1 MPLVGTMVD
10 SYTELKEVPEL
21 QGSLNAMIS
30 DIRRGKRP
38 PSLSESWAGTAD
50 NVERAQA
57 FLLQIPSPIPEQEQI
72 QIQIQVQQ
80 SCVSQHL
87 LLISFLFHI
96 ALISVFETLFF
107 FFYVSTLENAGILK
121 TVESFTKTLLQDCQD
136 LGPEGRQLVEWVVAP
151 YVNATEERGAV
162 AAQRRASVNHE
173 LVLLS
178 WYYVIGLVFAFLV
191 AAGTGYYRRL
201 PIPWRRLLLENCGLV
216 LMLGVFEGL
225 FFTTIVY
232 PYLPVTSQEIAA
244 STVSQLRITCFGEG
258 TS

>member
-1 MPLVGTMVD
+1 MVD
-10 SYTELKEVPEL
+10 SYTELKEVAEL
-21 QGSLNAMIS
+21 QGSVNAMIS

-38 PSLSESWAGTAD
+38 PSLSESWAGTAG

-57 FLLQIPSPIPEQEQI
+57 FLLQIQTPLPEQE
-72 QIQIQVQQ
+72 QIQVQQ
-80 SCVSQHL
+80 SCVSPHL

-121 TVESFTKTLLQDCQD
+121 TVGSFTKTLLQDCQD
-136 LGPEGRQLVEWVVAP
+136 LGPEERRLVEWTLAP

-162 AAQRRASVNHE
+162 AEQRRASFNHE
-173 LVLLS
+173 LMLLS
-178 WYYVIGLVFAFLV
+178 WYYVIGLVFAFLF
-191 AAGTGYYRRL
+191 AAGSGCYRRL

-216 LMLGVFEGL
+216 LMLGIFEGL

-244 STVSQLRITCFGEG
+244 NTVSQLQTTCFGEG
-258 TS
+258 SS

>member
-1 MPLVGTMVD
+1 
-10 SYTELKEVPEL
+10 
-21 QGSLNAMIS
+21 
-30 DIRRGKRP
+30 
-38 PSLSESWAGTAD
+38 
-50 NVERAQA
+50 
-57 FLLQIPSPIPEQEQI
+57 
-72 QIQIQVQQ
+72 
-80 SCVSQHL
+80 
-87 LLISFLFHI
+87 
-96 ALISVFETLFF
+96 LISVFETLFF

-136 LGPEGRQLVEWVVAP
+136 LGPEGRQVVEWAVAP
-151 YVNATEERGAV
+151 YVNATEERGIV

-191 AAGTGYYRRL
+191 AAGTGHYRRL

-216 LMLGVFEGL
+216 FLLGLFEGL

-244 STVSQLRITCFGEG
+244 STVSQLRTTCFGEP
-258 TS
+258 SS

>member
-1 MPLVGTMVD
+1 MVD
-10 SYTELKEVPEL
+10 SYTELKEVAEL
-21 QGSLNAMIS
+21 QGSVNAMIS
-30 DIRRGKRP
+30 DIRKGKRP

-50 NVERAQA
+50 NIERAQA
-57 FLLQIPSPIPEQEQI
+57 FLVPPVPESQELEEPR
-72 QIQIQVQQ
+72 V
-80 SCVSQHL
+80 SCVSCVSCVSPHL

-121 TVESFTKTLLQDCQD
+121 TVGSFTKTLLQDCQN
-136 LGPEGRQLVEWVVAP
+136 LGPEGRQVVEWVVAP

-178 WYYVIGLVFAFLV
+178 WYYVIGLVAAFLV

-216 LMLGVFEGL
+216 FLLGLFEGL

-244 STVSQLRITCFGEG
+244 STVSQLRITCFGEP
-258 TS
+258 SS